1 MSNPFRPTHTHT
13 DCSHHLRRHQGD
25 GDTHAHM
32 ASGGIAFHLM
42 ADAYPDLLDWVFNE
56 ARLRI
61 SEMTTLMAYGGS
73 VPRLPRK
80 SEMVYSPSVTY

>member
-1 MSNPFRPTHTHT
+1 
-13 DCSHHLRRHQGD
+13 
-25 GDTHAHM
+25 
-32 ASGGIAFHLM
+32 M

-61 SEMTTLMAYGGS
+61 SEMTTLMAHGGP